1 MDIER
6 AVQELL
12 DRQRIQDTLYRYAS
26 TIDDKDYAGLREV
39 LADDVVGTYG
49 DFPAIHGA
57 DALIEWIDGMTKDK
71 AWQHHKLTVY
81 HVDIDGDEARA
92 LTYHTSHQ
100 TTVDDPDTV
109 LVIVG
114 RYRDVLRRVGDG
126 WKIANKVFE
135 ICWFEERRR
144 SQALAEA

>member
-1 MDIER
+1 MDTER

-12 DRQRIQDTLYRYAS
+12 DRQRIEDTLYRYAS
-26 TIDDKDYAGLREV
+26 TIDDKDFARLRE
-39 LADDVVGTYG
+39 LFTDDVVGTYG
-49 DFPAIHGA
+49 DFPTIHGA
-57 DALIEWIDGMTKDK
+57 DELVRWIDGMTKDK

-81 HVDIDGDEARA
+81 HVDIDGDEAHA

-109 LVIVG
+109 LVIVA
-114 RYRDVLRRVGDG
+114 RYRDVLRRAGAG

-135 ICWFEERRR
+135 IGWTEERGRK
-144 SQALAEA
+144 